1 MSTEQL
7 QMILNAL
14 QGLGVEGKS
23 AFIWWLLLDKGLPV
37 LGWLLTFC
45 GLLWAGLKVLSA
57 VSAASHMAKLRDEM
71 GIGHPGPLWDS
82 EARAVANKVREL
94 MRK

>member
-7 QMILNAL
+7 QMILNTL
-14 QGLGVEGKS
+14 QGLGADGKS
-23 AFIWWLLLDKGLPV
+23 ALIWWMVLDKALPV

-45 GLLWAGLKVLSA
+45 GLLWLGLKIINA
-57 VSAASHMAKLRDEM
+57 VSATSHMAKLRDDM
-71 GIGHPGPLWDS
+71 GIGGPGPLWDS
-82 EARAVANKVREL
+82 EARAVVREVHKL

>member
-1 MSTEQL
+1 MSNEQL

-37 LGWLLTFC
+37 VGWLVTFS
-45 GLLWAGLKVLSA
+45 GLLWAACKALNVISA
-57 VSAASHMAKLRDEM
+57 DSHMARLRDEM
-71 GIGHPGPLWDS
+71 GIGSPGPLLDC
-82 EARAVANKVREL
+82 EARSVVDTVREL